1 MVRLLK
7 DILYT
12 VRIRV
17 YYTTFEYELTEYELT
32 EYVLSE
38 YVLTEYD
45 SIHFVLLGR
54 IIYYALTDC
63 TS

>member
-1 MVRLLK
+1 MVRLLM

-38 YVLTEYD
+38 YVLTEFYCNKN
-45 SIHFVLLGR
+45 IR
-54 IIYYALTDC
+54 ILIYI
-63 TS
+63 